1 MLITKKRLE
10 NMVTEKPHSKITKS
24 DDLCDIARKWGMVS
38 TEDPNQGFHTTPNNW
53 VKYIHT
59 YNQ

>member
-1 MLITKKRLE
+1 
-10 NMVTEKPHSKITKS
+10 MVTEKPHSKITKS